1 MARINVACPC
11 CCLHEVVKFGV
22 SSTGKQRFQCKNNA
36 CEKNTFLLDYTHNAR
51 APGVKD
57 KIVDMA
63 MNGSGVRDTAR
74 VLRIS
79 IRCEPWRGEADGEY
93 SAAAADF

>member
-57 KIVDMA
+57 KIQVC
-63 MNGSGVRDTAR
+63 RDAR
-74 VLRIS
+74 DRLLPSLS
-79 IRCEPWRGEADGEY
+79 IIDSQYATT
-93 SAAAADF
+93 